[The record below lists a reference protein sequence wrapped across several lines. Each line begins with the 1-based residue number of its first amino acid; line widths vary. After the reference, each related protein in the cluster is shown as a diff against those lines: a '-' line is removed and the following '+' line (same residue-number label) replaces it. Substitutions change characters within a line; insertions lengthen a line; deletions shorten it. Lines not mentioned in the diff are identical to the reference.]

1 MPYNNKMP
9 ATQLLSF
16 CFTLNNYSPEDVEA
30 VKDFQGKCRYLV
42 IGYEIGQ
49 EGTPHLQGYAQLIK
63 RLSFGKLKKLFP
75 KMHIEATRG
84 TPQQAADYCKK
95 EHLFDDFG
103 TLCTGEEGR
112 KKGNDSEKKKY
123 ADLIKMAEEGRMQEI
138 KELDPYNYL
147 RMYSTLQK
155 IAKDNPRPIEDLNT
169 TTGMWIYGPS
179 GVGKSR
185 GIREV
190 LKHHGIPF
198 YDKGCNKWWDGYN
211 NEPAVLV
218 DDFDPTH
225 KVLFH
230 YVKRWTDHYAFRAEV
245 KNSALFIRPRLIV
258 FTSQYSIEEVWED
271 TPTRDA
277 VHRRCKVVYLN
288 DLETAI
294 QWKDEALKE
303 KIEFHNQHNLE

>member
-1 MPYNNKMP
+1 MP

-16 CFTLNNYSPEDVEA
+16 CFTLNNYTNDDVDQ
-30 VKDFQGKCRYLV
+30 VKAFQDKCRYLV
-42 IGYEIGQ
+42 IGYETGAQ
-49 EGTPHLQGYAQLIK
+49 DTPHLQGYAQLTKKI
-63 RLSFGKLKKLFP
+63 SFGKLKKLFP
-75 KMHIEATRG
+75 RMHIEATKG
-84 TPQQAADYCKK
+84 TPEQASAYCMKDG
-95 EHLFDDFG
+95 LFDSFG
-103 TLCTGEEGR
+103 TLSTASSGGQ
-112 KKGNDSEKKKY
+112 SEVERY
-123 ADLIKMAEEGRMQEI
+123 ANLIKLAEEGRLEEI
-138 KELDPYNYL
+138 KILDPYNYL
-147 RMYSTLQK
+147 RMYSTFHK
-155 IAKDNPRPIEDLNT
+155 IATAHPRPIDDLPT

-211 NEPAVLV
+211 NEPAVLI

-230 YVKRWTDHYAFRAEV
+230 YVKRWTDHYAFRAEI
-245 KNSALFIRPRLIV
+245 KNSALFIRPKLVV
-258 FTSQYSIEEVWED
+258 FTSQYSIEEVWDDE
-271 TPTRDA
+271 PTRDA
-277 VHRRCKVVYLN
+277 IRRRCKVQYLN

-303 KIEFHNQHNLE
+303 KIEFHN